1 MIGRSYLAYMGLSSK
16 SKPALLAIA
25 QLTLI
30 GSGGGMLTMRRKMV
44 AAAITAT
51 SFLSFA
57 TSVGMAIAG
66 GAVPQACGKVDGV
79 PIHAHNISCKTARHV
94 YRADMAGKLP
104 AGWSC
109 SASLARC
116 YHGEVGRS
124 SEYMWWRRTTYRL
137 LTTADVVLGGVVYGG
152 EHGEGWGT
160 SRPKTIYNGGDPS
173 GLISDVHWSRWGA
186 AVARGH
192 GRNSVFKPHGGY
204 YRHQVTI
211 QLKAKRIGSCEGR
224 SAYLK
229 LFIREPRKPGG
240 PLGPWRS
247 WSGPRRSA
255 NRMPETVS
263 SPWASA
269 FV

>member
-1 MIGRSYLAYMGLSSK
+1 VIG
-16 SKPALLAIA
+16 
-25 QLTLI
+25 QLTPSAWIDGIPAMRCGKI
-30 GSGGGMLTMRRKMV
+30 G
-44 AAAITAT
+44 AAAAAAFLVALALAVTSPATASST
-51 SFLSFA
+51 TRS
-57 TSVGMAIAG
+57 
-66 GAVPQACGKVDGV
+66 CGKIGGV
-79 PIHAHNISCKTARHV
+79 PIHAHEISCKTARHV
-94 YRADMAGKLP
+94 YRANMADKLP

-116 YHGEVGRS
+116 YHGEVGGS

-160 SRPKTIYNGGDPS
+160 SNPETIYNGGDPS
-173 GLISDVHWSRWGA
+173 GLISDVHWSSWGG

-192 GRNSVFKPHGGY
+192 GRNSIFKPHGGY

-211 QLKAKRIGSCEGR
+211 QLKAERIGSCEGR

-229 LFIREPRKPGG
+229 LFIRAPRKPGG

-247 WSGPRRSA
+247 WSGPRTICEPYA
-255 NRMPETVS
+255 
-263 SPWASA
+263 
-269 FV
+269 